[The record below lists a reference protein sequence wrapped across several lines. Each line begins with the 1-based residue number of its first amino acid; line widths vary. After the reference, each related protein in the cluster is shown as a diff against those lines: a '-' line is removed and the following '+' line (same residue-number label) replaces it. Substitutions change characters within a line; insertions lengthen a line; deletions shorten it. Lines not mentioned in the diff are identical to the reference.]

1 MQTLIQVFCK
11 GNLSSLRKKIA
22 NDENLTDYY
31 LHVKQ
36 HKNNSRQAGWLKLG
50 ADGGTNGTLNIEW
63 DAKTKILSTRV
74 VNKGQGKPDRIAG
87 DFVSYLIGRHN
98 KNIKAIHIVSI
109 D

>member
-22 NDENLTDYY
+22 NDVKLEDYNFY
-31 LHVKQ
+31 VQ
-36 HKNNSRQAGWLKLG
+36 EHKNYFRAGGWLKLR
-50 ADGGTNGTLNIEW
+50 ASGTNGTLNIEW

-74 VNKGQGKPDRIAG
+74 VNKGEGKPNKIAG

-98 KNIKAIHIVSI
+98 KIIKAIHIVSI

>member
-22 NDENLTDYY
+22 NDEKLEDYNLYVLQQKNYY
-31 LHVKQ
+31 R
-36 HKNNSRQAGWLKLG
+36 SGGWLKLR
-50 ADGGTNGTLNIEW
+50 AGGTTGTLNIEW
-63 DAKTKILSTRV
+63 DAKTKILWTRV
-74 VNKGQGKPDRIAG
+74 INKAQGKPDKVVG

-98 KNIKAIHIVSI
+98 KIIKAIHIVSI